1 MKKAKSQTPLVSA
14 NAKAPSAKETPASKP
29 SGRTPSA
36 KSSDLQIG
44 ARVRHARILSGILM
58 RELAEK
64 VGCTESSISKIES
77 GRIVPSLP
85 MLQRLIEALNRDFS
99 SFFGADLNSPGLIQ
113 KAGQRP
119 LIPTDPLRP
128 GHGVSY
134 ERLVP
139 FGAGNLLEGNVHVVE
154 PGGAKTDPITHQGE
168 SLGYVVEGQLELTI
182 EATVYQ
188 LTAGDS
194 FFYKNHLTTSYR
206 NLGPTV
212 TRVLWVNT
220 PQVH

>member
-1 MKKAKSQTPLVSA
+1 MQPKNEKG
-14 NAKAPSAKETPASKP
+14 AKAAKPGEAKTPASK
-29 SGRTPSA
+29 GG
-36 KSSDLQIG
+36 DLQIG
-44 ARVRHARILSGILM
+44 ARVRHARLLSGILM

-64 VGCTESSISKIES
+64 VGCTESTISKIES
-77 GRIVPSLP
+77 GRVIPSLP

-119 LIPTDPLRP
+119 IVPIDPLRQ
-128 GHGVSY
+128 GKGVSY

-139 FGAGNLLEGNVHVVE
+139 FGAGNLLEGNVHVIE
-154 PGGAKTDPITHQGE
+154 PGGEKSDPITNQGE
-168 SLGYVVEGQLELTI
+168 SLGYVVEGQFELTV
-182 EATVYQ
+182 ESTVYQ
-188 LTAGDS
+188 LGPGDS

-206 NLGPTV
+206 NTGATV
-212 TRVLWVNT
+212 TRVVWVNT

>member
-1 MKKAKSQTPLVSA
+1 MTKTPGEKP
-14 NAKAPSAKETPASKP
+14 NAVKAPNKGA
-29 SGRTPSA
+29 
-36 KSSDLQIG
+36 DLQIG
-44 ARVRHARILSGILM
+44 ARVRHARLLSGIRM

-64 VGCTESSISKIES
+64 VGCTESAISKIES

-85 MLQRLIEALNRDFS
+85 MLQRLIEALDRDFS

-119 LIPTDPLRP
+119 LIGTDPLR
-128 GHGVSY
+128 GGTGVSY

-139 FGAGNLLEGNVHVVE
+139 FGAGNLLEGNVHVIE
-154 PGGAKTDPITHQGE
+154 PNGVKTDLITHQGE
-168 SLGYVVEGQLELTI
+168 TLGYVLEGELELTI
-182 EATVYQ
+182 ESTTY
-188 LTAGDS
+188 LLSSGDS

-206 NLGPTV
+206 NTGAAQ
-212 TRVLWVNT
+212 TRVVWINT